1 MRRGVGADPT
11 TRRLAWGLCLLTLAT
26 VAGAIGLAI
35 VNHEAIQDIDEANA
49 IEIVLPIGFAILGGL
64 AASRQPGN
72 ALGWLFL
79 AISFCNGLPGLTSQY
94 TRFALV
100 TEGGAPFSPWIPW
113 VGYLM
118 ASLVYPAG
126 LALAAILRI
135 PTGHLLSARWLWVQW
150 AGVAVTALLV
160 LMTML
165 DPAAIFF
172 PGVGGQQNPTGV
184 PAMEAINQGPLGA
197 AAFLTGIGILVIGG
211 WSLVFRLRRA
221 TGEERLQMR
230 LIVYAA
236 VFSILA
242 NLAATIYALF
252 FLQERTAGLVVT
264 FVTILG
270 FGVALPLSFGIA
282 ILRYRLYDLDLF
294 LNRTIVYGAV
304 TGVLL
309 VAIGVADVLAQ
320 RAMVAWFNQ
329 RSDLLPL
336 ALGLAAGLAFRPM
349 RRAVQPTVDRI
360 LPARARLTLLF
371 TDIVESTQA
380 IVDLGDERWR
390 ELLGR
395 YRAAVR
401 HELARHRGREV
412 NTAGDAFFAVF
423 DRPANGV
430 ECAVAMRDGVK
441 ELGLSVRTGLHC
453 GEVEMRGEQ
462 VTGLAVHAA
471 ARVMAEAGADQVIL
485 SRDLAD
491 ELEGELPLRDVGTHA
506 LRGVPG
512 EWQLFEVTGAALP
525 AGTAS

>member
-1 MRRGVGADPT
+1 MEAMSSEVGA
-11 TRRLAWGLCLLTLAT
+11 TRSTARLAWGICFGTLAI
-26 VAGAIGLAI
+26 VAAAIGLGI
-35 VNHEAIQDIDEANA
+35 VNFPAIHDIDEANA

-64 AASRQPGN
+64 VASREPGN

-79 AISFCNGLPGLTSQY
+79 ATAFCNGLPGLTAQY

-100 TEGGAPFSPWIPW
+100 TEPGAPFSPWIPW
-113 VGYLM
+113 IGYLTS
-118 ASLVYPAG
+118 SLVYPAG

-135 PTGHLLSARWLWVQW
+135 PTGHLLSRRWLWVQW
-150 AGVAVTALLV
+150 AGIALTAALV

-165 DPAAIFF
+165 DPKAIFF
-172 PGVGGQQNPTGV
+172 PGVGDQQNPTGV
-184 PAMEAINQGPLGA
+184 PAMEAINQGAGGA
-197 AAFLTGIGILVIGG
+197 AAFLVGIGVLALGG
-211 WSLVFRLRRA
+211 WSLVLRFMRA
-221 TGEERLQMR
+221 AGEERLQMR
-230 LIVYAA
+230 WIVYAA
-236 VFSILA
+236 VFSIAA
-242 NLAATIYALF
+242 NLAVTIYALF

-270 FGVALPLSFGIA
+270 FGVALPVSFGFA

-309 VAIGVADVLAQ
+309 VAIGVVDVLAQ

-329 RSDLLPL
+329 TSDLLPL

-349 RRAVQPTVDRI
+349 RRAMQPLVDRI

-390 ELLGR
+390 EVLGR
-395 YRAAVR
+395 YRAMVR
-401 HELARHRGREV
+401 HELGRHRGREV

-423 DRPANGV
+423 DRPGNGV

-491 ELEGELPLRDVGTHA
+491 ELKGELALRDAGTHA

-512 EWQLFEVTGAALP
+512 EWQLFEVTGAA
-525 AGTAS
+525 